1 MEHLGITTHFYVVAD
16 VDVVFAVIAY
26 KEVELVWMK

>member
-16 VDVVFAVIAY
+16 VDVVFVVIVY